1 MCSTSSTTS
10 IQKTAVICAAL
21 AFGLGGG
28 VAGCARRNAMLSV
41 PPPNKGNDIGHK
53 VILFRDRPCELD
65 LHVSSRLANANAV
78 VLAEPVQELDACDP
92 LTWLQ
97 RHTQTKDPHWREAGA
112 KSPYRP
118 FPDKP
123 YFRPI
128 IEALQQQQ
136 VLFCAKSRDLMLSW
150 LFVGYFT
157 HDCMTTQGVEVLFQ
171 SQTEEKAAELVDY
184 AKILYSRQDQDL
196 KKLYPLDAPLAKQS
210 RLELNF
216 RRGNRIVG
224 IPHGADKIR
233 SYHPTALFIDEA
245 AFVPDAGQSYDE
257 AVAACQKIAVLSSA
271 N

>member
-1 MCSTSSTTS
+1 
-10 IQKTAVICAAL
+10 
-21 AFGLGGG
+21 
-28 VAGCARRNAMLSV
+28 
-41 PPPNKGNDIGHK
+41 
-53 VILFRDRPCELD
+53 
-65 LHVSSRLANANAV
+65 
-78 VLAEPVQELDACDP
+78 
-92 LTWLQ
+92 
-97 RHTQTKDPHWREAGA
+97 
-112 KSPYRP
+112 
-118 FPDKP
+118 
-123 YFRPI
+123 
-128 IEALQQQQ
+128 
-136 VLFCAKSRDLMLSW
+136 
-150 LFVGYFT
+150 
-157 HDCMTTQGVEVLFQ
+157 MTTQGVEVLFQ

-271 N
+271 NTGWFEGVVVSGE

>member
-1 MCSTSSTTS
+1 MTHSE
-10 IQKTAVICAAL
+10 L
-21 AFGLGGG
+21 AKRIERLEAEERRFKLLRAKERPAKDWEL
-28 VAGCARRNAMLSV
+28 VARKIR
-41 PPPNKGNDIGHK
+41 
-53 VILFRDRPCELD
+53 
-65 LHVSSRLANANAV
+65 
-78 VLAEPVQELDACDP
+78 DP

-97 RHTQTKDPHWREAGA
+97 HYTQTKDPHWREARA

-128 IEALQQQQ
+128 IEALQREPI
-136 VLFCAKSRDLMLSW
+136 LFCAKSRDLMLSW
-150 LFVGYFT
+150 LLVGFFT
-157 HDCMTTQGVEVLFQ
+157 HDCMTTPGVEVLFQ

-216 RRGNRIVG
+216 PHASRIVG

-257 AVAACQKIAVLSSA
+257 AIAACQKIAVLSSA
-271 N
+271 NTGWFESVVVSAE

>member
-1 MCSTSSTTS
+1 MAQRDLIKRIEKLEAEERRSKFLRAKERPAKDSE
-10 IQKTAVICAAL
+10 L
-21 AFGLGGG
+21 
-28 VAGCARRNAMLSV
+28 VAR
-41 PPPNKGNDIGHK
+41 K
-53 VILFRDRPCELD
+53 VR
-65 LHVSSRLANANAV
+65 
-78 VLAEPVQELDACDP
+78 DP

-97 RHTQTKDPHWREAGA
+97 HYTHTKDPHWREAGA
-112 KSPYRP
+112 KSPYRR

-128 IEALQQQQ
+128 IEALQREPI
-136 VLFCAKSRDLMLSW
+136 LFCAKSRDLMLSW
-150 LFVGYFT
+150 LFVGFFT
-157 HDCMTTQGVEVLFQ
+157 HDCMTTPGVEVLFQ

-210 RLELNF
+210 WLELNF
-216 RRGNRIVG
+216 RHGNRIVG

-271 N
+271 NTGWFESVVVSAE

>member
-1 MCSTSSTTS
+1 MAHSDQIKLIKKWLEKLEQEDRQSKLLRAKPEARDVELVTS
-10 IQKTAVICAAL
+10 
-21 AFGLGGG
+21 
-28 VAGCARRNAMLSV
+28 
-41 PPPNKGNDIGHK
+41 K
-53 VILFRDRPCELD
+53 VR
-65 LHVSSRLANANAV
+65 
-78 VLAEPVQELDACDP
+78 DP

-97 RHTQTKDPHWREAGA
+97 HHTQTKDPHWREARA
-112 KSPYRP
+112 KSHYRP

-128 IEALQQQQ
+128 VEALKREQI
-136 VLFCAKSRDLMLSW
+136 VFCAKSRDLMLSW
-150 LFVGYFT
+150 LFVGFFT
-157 HDCMTTQGVEVLFQ
+157 HDCMTTPGVEVLFQ

-184 AKILYSRQDQDL
+184 AKILYSHQDQDL

-216 RRGNRIVG
+216 AHDNRIVG

-271 N
+271 NTGWFESVVVSAE

>member
-1 MCSTSSTTS
+1 MTD
-10 IQKTAVICAAL
+10 QQL
-21 AFGLGGG
+21 M
-28 VAGCARRNAMLSV
+28 R
-41 PPPNKGNDIGHK
+41 
-53 VILFRDRPCELD
+53 
-65 LHVSSRLANANAV
+65 RLAKLEAQEKLRPQLRCSEKPSLANSERTAQKV
-78 VLAEPVQELDACDP
+78 SDP
-92 LTWLQ
+92 LIWMQ
-97 RHTQTKDPHWREAGA
+97 GHTQTKDPHWREAGA

-128 IEALQQQQ
+128 IEALQREPI
-136 VLFCAKSRDLMLSW
+136 LFCAKSRDLMLSW

-157 HDCMTTQGVEVLFQ
+157 HQCMTTPGVEVLFQ
-171 SQTEEKAAELVDY
+171 SQTEEKAAELVEY
-184 AKILYSRQDQDL
+184 AKILYERQDADI
-196 KKLYPLDAPLAKQS
+196 KALYPLDTPLARQS

-216 RRGNRIVG
+216 GHGNRIVG

-271 N
+271 NTGWFESVVVSAE